1 MTGHHL
7 AQLNVG
13 RLRHPLG
20 DPRSAGFADAL
31 APINALADAAPG
43 FVWRL
48 VDSGGADATGLRL
61 FGDDTLINM
70 SVWESREALWEFTYR
85 SDHLAFLRSRRDWFE
100 APAGPHLALWWVP
113 AGHVPTPQEAV
124 ERLAHLRAHGPTPRA
139 FTFREEFA
147 PKDA

>member
-20 DPRSAGFADAL
+20 DPRSVGFADAL
-31 APINALADAAPG
+31 GPINALADAAPG

-48 VDSGGADATGLRL
+48 VDAGGADATGLRP
-61 FGDDTLINM
+61 FGDDTLVNL

-85 SDHLAFLRSRRDWFE
+85 SDHLEFLRSRREWF
-100 APAGPHLALWWVP
+100 APPGGPHLALWWVP
-113 AGHVPTPQEAV
+113 AGHVPTPEEAV
-124 ERLAHLRAHGPTPRA
+124 ERLAHLRAHGPTARA
-139 FTFREEFA
+139 FTFREDFA
-147 PKDA
+147 PHDA